1 MPRPDRPNILL
12 IVLDDLD
19 HHSWTEMPALVS
31 LLHEQGA
38 TFSHAYTSTPI
49 CCPARATLL
58 RGQYAHNHGV
68 IKNNRENGGF
78 AAFHLKGRE
87 ESTVA
92 TWLQDQGYRTA
103 LVGKYLN
110 GYPRIRQQ
118 FSDHPVPRTY
128 VPPGWDEWYG
138 QLERLGFEGFNY
150 ELNENG
156 RIVAYG
162 DQPADYFTDVL
173 REKALNVIATAAATD
188 QPWFLML
195 APLAPHHPAVPAPRH
210 AELFRHAMPPLEP
223 PLTEAELTAKPAY
236 ARAAH
241 DQSAD
246 KQEAIARHYRQRLR
260 SLQAVDEMIAALVR
274 QLEALGALD
283 QTYIIVT
290 SDHGW
295 HAGEHGLPSGKQT
308 PYEASAR
315 VPLLVRGPGIRP
327 GSTVDH
333 LALHT
338 DIAPTIAD
346 MAGVPAPSWTDGRSL
361 LPLLGDG
368 GVDTW
373 RRSVLIELAERHRPV
388 SYDDLGELPNV
399 PAYAAMRTS
408 DLLYTEYQTGE
419 RELYNLKV
427 DPGER
432 HNLIAT
438 AEPPWVAALSER
450 LAALKVCAG
459 PECVADEN
467 QPIPVM
473 PRHASSNRPPLMASN
488 RGTGP

>member
-1 MPRPDRPNILL
+1 MSHPDRPNILL

-92 TWLQDQGYRTA
+92 TWLHDQGYRTA

-138 QLERLGFEGFNY
+138 QLERLGFEGFDY

-173 REKALNVIATAAATD
+173 REKAHNVIATAAATD
-188 QPWFLML
+188 QPWFLLL

-210 AELFRHAMPPLEP
+210 AELFPDATPPVEL
-223 PLTEAELTAKPAY
+223 PLTEAELITKPAY
-236 ARAAH
+236 VRAAH
-241 DQSAD
+241 DQSPD
-246 KQEAIARHYRQRLR
+246 EQEAIARHYRQRLQ
-260 SLQAVDEMIAALVR
+260 SLQAVDEMIAALVS
-274 QLEALGALD
+274 QLEALGALE
-283 QTYIIVT
+283 QTYFIVT

-315 VPLLVRGPGIRP
+315 VPLLIRGPGVRP
-327 GSTVDH
+327 GSAVDH
-333 LALHT
+333 LVLHT

-346 MAGVPAPSWTDGRSL
+346 IAGAPIPAWTDGRSL
-361 LPLLGDG
+361 LPLLRDG
-368 GVDTW
+368 TVPSW
-373 RRSVLIELAERHRPV
+373 RRSMLIELAERHRPV
-388 SYDDLGELPNV
+388 SYEDLGELPNV
-399 PAYAAMRTS
+399 PAYAALRTI
-408 DLLYTEYQTGE
+408 DWLYTEYETGE
-419 RELYNLKV
+419 RELYDLAADPLESHNVV
-427 DPGER
+427 DTTPR
-432 HNLIAT
+432 S
-438 AEPPWVAALSER
+438 WVNSLSER
-450 LAALKVCAG
+450 LAALKTCAG
-459 PECVADEN
+459 TECVVVEN
-467 QPIPVM
+467 EPIPAE
-473 PRHASSNRPPLMASN
+473 PRRALFNDSLPVQATL
-488 RGTGP
+488 